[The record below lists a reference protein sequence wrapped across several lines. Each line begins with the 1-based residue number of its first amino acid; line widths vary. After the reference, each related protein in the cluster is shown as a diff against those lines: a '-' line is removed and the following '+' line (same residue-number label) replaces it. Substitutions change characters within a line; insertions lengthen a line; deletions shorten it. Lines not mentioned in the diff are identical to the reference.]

1 MLYQLS
7 TQFTLLNQKSGVLE
21 NQSTYATLEYTTAAE
36 GEIPPLGSGI
46 RIEPGGMFRFSLP
59 ERVNGFVRF
68 LFVRTGDYTRSIAVV
83 EDAGSGMHASDVKSG
98 LSGVED
104 AIRQHQCNVTVNV
117 DCCKCCCN
125 HDKPNPPDPP
135 DEKEGVDL
143 IVSNQPQPDENI
155 LWGDPSNE
163 PEASTGSAVD
173 GGSVVIGNISSSGAS
188 PTDQDLIWG
197 DTN

>member
-7 TQFTLLNQKSGVLE
+7 TQFTLLNQKYGVLE

-117 DCCKCCCN
+117 DCCKCCCGESEDW
-125 HDKPNPPDPP
+125 HIIVAKTEPKEDKIIWFNTGERIEPSGNMKSETLDLSRAVNLRVGVEAPE
-135 DEKEGVDL
+135 DEETFYLKVL
-143 IVSNQPQPDENI
+143 NK
-155 LWGDPSNE
+155 
-163 PEASTGSAVD
+163 
-173 GGSVVIGNISSSGAS
+173 
-188 PTDQDLIWG
+188 
-197 DTN
+197 